1 MNPIVGHSKL
11 SLSTIIQRYMVG
23 SRAGP
28 IVNGF
33 ARMKNA
39 AAFAKSW
46 KADAQRTSKYGSH
59 IAKLT
64 LAAQSLITAEA
75 PDSLPVITPSLQLL
89 EKLAAVNA
97 DVATAKLRISND
109 IRDLAERFR
118 VIDRV
123 MEHRKSARRA
133 LESATAKLSEYEDE
147 VAIESKRKDY
157 NLKRAEG
164 QLAKLRAAKK
174 EALIRARDLTVLLI
188 EERRKFSRFVF
199 RRTQQAYVR
208 LGTTLTRDSSLELA
222 ILIKTIE
229 ALQKARSGEVL
240 EILEIEV
247 PPIVPLSLAD
257 DDDQNDQFEV
267 AAVLIDDAEPRP
279 PPAPA
284 PAPAKLGPLLDS
296 AVFDEIVLPAAAKP
310 AEEPPKTPQGREDVA
325 EGQRKKKKLFD
336 VEEIEAH
343 LPKRA
348 VAEDVRA
355 GGDVPADGAKPF
367 FDVELPPELP
377 PEDDAAKSKVPVKKT
392 ARKGRGK
399 RALAAPSPFDEI

>member
-1 MNPIVGHSKL
+1 
-11 SLSTIIQRYMVG
+11 
-23 SRAGP
+23 
-28 IVNGF
+28 
-33 ARMKNA
+33 MKNA
-39 AAFAKSW
+39 AALAKAW
-46 KADAQRTSKYGSH
+46 KADAQRTSKYSSH
-59 IAKLT
+59 ITKLS
-64 LAAQSLITAEA
+64 LSAQSLITAEA
-75 PDSLPVITPSLQLL
+75 PDSLPVITPTLELL
-89 EKLAAVNA
+89 EKLAAVNS
-97 DVATAKLRISND
+97 DVATSKLRISND
-109 IRDLAERFR
+109 IRDLTERFR

-123 MEHRKSARRA
+123 TEHRKSARRA
-133 LESATAKLSEYEDE
+133 LESASAKLSEYEDE

-164 QLAKLRAAKK
+164 QLAKLRAANE

-199 RRTQQAYVR
+199 RRTQQAYAR

-222 ILIKTIE
+222 ILIRTIE

-240 EILEIEV
+240 ETMEIEV

-267 AAVLIDDAEPRP
+267 AAVLIDEVEQRQ

-296 AVFDEIVLPAAAKP
+296 ARFDAIVLPTAAKP
-310 AEEPPKTPQGREDVA
+310 AEEPPMTPPSREAAPEV
-325 EGQRKKKKLFD
+325 QRKKKKLFD

-348 VAEDVRA
+348 VVEDVRA
-355 GGDVPADGAKPF
+355 DGDVRDDVEKPF

-377 PEDDAAKSKVPVKKT
+377 PESEAAEFQSPAKKP
-392 ARKGRGK
+392 AKKGRGK
-399 RALAAPSPFDEI
+399 RALATRSPFDEI